1 MRRFPSTVRPATGGA
16 RRRPST
22 TSAGC
27 NCCPATTGTRST
39 AYQSSLKIFA
49 EIGGAQ
55 NEAILY
61 LNIGCVYDYKG
72 SYEEALA
79 AYRRALAIFREIGDL
94 PNQADVLNDTGA
106 IYRKAECY
114 DEALIHHEQAR
125 LIAEEIGN
133 QSQQVIALRGIADVC
148 RASGPLQRGTRPVP
162 RRAQAGQRDR

>member
-1 MRRFPSTVRPATGGA
+1 MKLLSGYHRDALD
-16 RRRPST
+16 
-22 TSAGC
+22 
-27 NCCPATTGTRST
+27 

-94 PNQADVLNDTGA
+94 PNEADVLNDIGA
-106 IYRKAECY
+106 IYRKA
-114 DEALIHHEQAR
+114 
-125 LIAEEIGN
+125 GM
-133 QSQQVIALRGIADVC
+133 LR
-148 RASGPLQRGTRPVP
+148 RGPDPP
-162 RRAQAGQRDR
+162 